1 MAVRCHKNSAAQ
13 LTRIPTEGRPEK
25 ELLLVWILHEYAR
38 EMHPQKTF
46 IEHESVLLSIN
57 PTRGIGNIRGASHGS
72 AVIGGISATEHSI
85 T

>member
-1 MAVRCHKNSAAQ
+1 MSQELCSAIDTDTDRGAA
-13 LTRIPTEGRPEK
+13 GEK